1 MADSSAAAST
11 ASTNAVD
18 TRRNSRRPAKK
29 PRTETLKANLEPK
42 PCGPC
47 YFDTRLPFE
56 LIAEILLFTNSPKTV
71 LALART
77 SKFLCNTLTGS
88 NAQYIWRHVRENCL
102 PAALP
107 EPTPQFTESA
117 FIAFIFDGGKCD
129 VRQFYLDKNMMT
141 ETSRIIRVDL
151 WS

>member
-1 MADSSAAAST
+1 MADSSVADPT
-11 ASTNAVD
+11 ASTDAD
-18 TRRNSRRPAKK
+18 TRHNSDRPAKK
-29 PRTETLKANLEPK
+29 LRTEILKTPPPDVGPK
-42 PCGPC
+42 PLC

-77 SKFLCNTLTGS
+77 SKFLCHTLTGS

-102 PAALP
+102 PAPLP
-107 EPTPQFTESA
+107 QPTPQFTESS

-129 VRQFYLDKNMMT
+129 VRQFL
-141 ETSRIIRVDL
+141 L
-151 WS
+151 GQ